1 MGYNKVYETRSFCR
15 IDSFEKKE
23 KKGEGKMKD
32 FFEDLGK
39 RLGETAETVTNKA
52 SEAIEIQRLKSKVR
66 GLARENAVDLMEMGR
81 MIYENYKE
89 GGEVGEEAEQLCR
102 SISGREDSMKKFNKK
117 IAELKGAFECKSCG
131 KMVEKCMSFC
141 PYCGTKAEEEVYEGE
156 VFDGE
161 AEEEN
166 TAGDSVKSDDMKEKA
181 ADAAKNMAEKAGK
194 AAKRAGEMAEKA
206 AKKTSEMAEKAADK
220 VDDIAGKA
228 AEKAEK
234 AAEKAADKLKD

>member
-1 MGYNKVYETRSFCR
+1 
-15 IDSFEKKE
+15 
-23 KKGEGKMKD
+23 MKD

-81 MIYENYKE
+81 MIYDSYKE

-131 KMVEKCMSFC
+131 KMVEKGMSFC
-141 PYCGTKAEEEVYEGE
+141 PYCR
-156 VFDGE
+156 F
-161 AEEEN
+161 
-166 TAGDSVKSDDMKEKA
+166 S
-181 ADAAKNMAEKAGK
+181 
-194 AAKRAGEMAEKA
+194 
-206 AKKTSEMAEKAADK
+206 
-220 VDDIAGKA
+220 
-228 AEKAEK
+228 
-234 AAEKAADKLKD
+234 